1 MKTDDIFNGRITEH
15 DWENSRLAINLKVG
29 SQEFSLKY
37 KFNGDPT
44 SDRTKNVCN
53 RVCQWQRLPLLYPY
67 NNTLNNQ
74 HFKYLCEENWMKSTL
89 CPARRV
95 SFYVAD
101 SKAIFHSTPTS
112 KVRQRPL
119 TLGLC
124 ISPPSTPLSRY
135 QGR

>member
-1 MKTDDIFNGRITEH
+1 MTYLTAALRNTIGKSSG
-15 DWENSRLAINLKVG
+15 LAINLKVG

-44 SDRTKNVCN
+44 SDRTKKCNVY
-53 RVCQWQRLPLLYPY
+53 RYYPY
-67 NNTLNNQ
+67 NNDLKNQ
-74 HFKYLCEENWMKSTL
+74 HIKYLCEENWMKSTL

-95 SFYVAD
+95 FFYVAD